1 MHQPG
6 GMRTVAQRVR
16 SDADKTLAGQRLD
29 TQRAQRD
36 YEPSESLADDDEVPY
51 DPAGHAA
58 SRKSTSVRPPKP
70 VRPQLLCAWAFT
82 DVFLWCC
89 GGRFP

>member
-1 MHQPG
+1 MHRPG
-6 GMRTVAQRVR
+6 GVRTVAQRVR

-29 TQRAQRD
+29 AQRD
-36 YEPSESLADDDEVPY
+36 FEPSESLADDDEVPY

-70 VRPQLLCAWAFT
+70 VRPQLLCAWNFT
-82 DVFLWCC
+82 GVFLLRC
-89 GGRFP
+89 GGRFL